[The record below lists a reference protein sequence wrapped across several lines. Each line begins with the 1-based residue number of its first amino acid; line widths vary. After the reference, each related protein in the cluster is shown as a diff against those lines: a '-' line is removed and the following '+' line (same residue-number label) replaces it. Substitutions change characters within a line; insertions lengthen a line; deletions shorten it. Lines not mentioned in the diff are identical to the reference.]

1 MTCCQVN
8 NDNNE
13 ANENI
18 INWVRI
24 NSCRRCFHVFTPRTG
39 VTHNPASVWET
50 RVYVQPKV
58 HEDATPAIDG
68 DRRRSVGLI
77 LNLRDLHFRS

>member
-1 MTCCQVN
+1 MSSPAKMKVMQF
-8 NDNNE
+8 
-13 ANENI
+13 A
-18 INWVRI
+18 RI
-24 NSCRRCFHVFTPRTG
+24 FDLHHLQSPIRCFHVCTPRTG

>member
-1 MTCCQVN
+1 MSSLAKMKVMQF
-8 NDNNE
+8 
-13 ANENI
+13 A
-18 INWVRI
+18 RI
-24 NSCRRCFHVFTPRTG
+24 FDLHHLQSPIRCFHVFTPRTG